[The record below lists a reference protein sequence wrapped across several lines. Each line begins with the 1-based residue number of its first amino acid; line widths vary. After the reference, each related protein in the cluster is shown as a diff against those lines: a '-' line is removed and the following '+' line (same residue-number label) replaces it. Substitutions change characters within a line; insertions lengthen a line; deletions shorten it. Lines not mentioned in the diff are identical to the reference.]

1 MQVTP
6 EFQLELFRAAA
17 PTRYPSW
24 KPDPM
29 SAEAYLA
36 NWELFLNG
44 ITALSVRAPLFRGT
58 IDPELRRF
66 A

>member
-6 EFQLELFRAAA
+6 EMQLDLFRAAA
-17 PTRYPSW
+17 LTRSPTW
-24 KPDPM
+24 APDPM

-44 ITALSVRAPLFRGT
+44 VTALAVRAPLFRGT